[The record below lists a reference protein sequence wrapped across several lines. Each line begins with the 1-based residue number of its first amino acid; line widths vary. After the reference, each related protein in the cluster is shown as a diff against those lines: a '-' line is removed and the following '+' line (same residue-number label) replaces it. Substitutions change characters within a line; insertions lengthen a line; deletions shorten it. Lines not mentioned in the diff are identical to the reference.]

1 MIQGGDITNGDG
13 TGGECIYVGNPEL
26 TNAQGKFIDENFK
39 CSHVRPGMLSMA
51 NSGKNSNTSQ
61 FFITLSDTPHLDMK
75 HVVFGEVVE
84 GMEAIKL
91 IGELKTAP
99 GNRPLKEVKIV
110 DSGEIA

>member
-1 MIQGGDITNGDG
+1 
-13 TGGECIYVGNPEL
+13 
-26 TNAQGKFIDENFK
+26 
-39 CSHVRPGMLSMA
+39 MLSMA